1 MRFVFLMAMAMWTAS
16 AAAQTMYKCLDGNR
30 RVTYSNETCAKQGLT
45 DAGQVADRVTTMP
58 FTQPPK
64 PAAGALPTVKV
75 PAPPEDDTKGARGG
89 SGPRI
94 KPASPLI
101 EKLAK

>member
-1 MRFVFLMAMAMWTAS
+1 MRFGFLLALALWTAS
-16 AAAQTMYKCLDGNR
+16 ASAQTTMYKCLDSNR

-45 DAGQVADRVTTMP
+45 DAGPVADRVTSMP
-58 FTQPPK
+58 FNVPPK

-75 PAPPEDDTKGARGG
+75 PVPPADDAQAGG
-89 SGPRI
+89 SARI

>member
-1 MRFVFLMAMAMWTAS
+1 MRTGLFLALVLWAAS
-16 AAAQTMYKCLDGNR
+16 SAAQTMYKCLDANR

-45 DAGQVADRVTTMP
+45 DGGQVADRVTTMP

-64 PAAGALPTVKV
+64 PAATGALPTVKV
-75 PAPPEDDTKGARGG
+75 PVPPADDARDG
-89 SGPRI
+89 STARI
-94 KPASPLI
+94 KPVNPLI

>member
-1 MRFVFLMAMAMWTAS
+1 MRCCILLAMAMWTAP

-45 DAGQVADRVTTMP
+45 DAGQVADRVTTLP

-64 PAAGALPTVKV
+64 PAAGALPTVRVPV
-75 PAPPEDDTKGARGG
+75 PAEDETKGAREG